1 MKEIIVKIH
10 FIPLL
15 ILLIGLSGC
24 VTTQYSVIPS
34 EGENVTLIS
43 GTDGQGAAS
52 VGLASIVVM
61 EPHSAF
67 FTSGERPGFN
77 VSVINAGQE
86 QFQFGVSNMSVR
98 YDDTELTVLDEETLV
113 KEAKSK
119 KAWSDFGT
127 SLQFVAAALSV
138 LSGNTSQMTA
148 MAVGQEL
155 DKKYESAR
163 KLLEQSLTQYRET
176 VLKSETV
183 APEGQHGGFFLVEKP
198 RSLEDQGVFDITV
211 NINDEAHHFRYE
223 TSRVG
228 NK

>member
-1 MKEIIVKIH
+1 MKTRIV
-10 FIPLL
+10 PLL
-15 ILLIGLSGC
+15 FLLIGLLGC
-24 VTTQYSVIPS
+24 VTTQYSVKPS
-34 EGENVTLIS
+34 EGEDITLIS

-52 VGLASIVVM
+52 VKLASIAVM
-61 EPHSAF
+61 EPHAAL

-86 QFQFGVSNMSVR
+86 PFQFGVGNMSVR
-98 YDDTELTVLDEETLV
+98 YNDTELVVLDEETLV

-127 SLQFVAAALSV
+127 SLEFVATALSV

-148 MAVGQEL
+148 MAVGQQL

-198 RSLEDQGVFDITV
+198 GSLEDQGVFDITV
-211 NINDEAHHFRYE
+211 NVNDEAHHFRYE
-223 TSRVG
+223 TSKQGR
-228 NK
+228 